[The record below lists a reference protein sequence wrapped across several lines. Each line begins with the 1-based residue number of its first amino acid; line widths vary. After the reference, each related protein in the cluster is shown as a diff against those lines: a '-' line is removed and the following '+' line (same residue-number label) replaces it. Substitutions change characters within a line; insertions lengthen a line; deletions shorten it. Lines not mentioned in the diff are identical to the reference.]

1 MTTTRLGPQAV
12 SCALFVAAL
21 LALGA
26 CTAHILPQKHDL
38 AITSFKTFDQTRS
51 GYDKVVVN
59 QTTIADLKA
68 LGFDPDQSSNI
79 QQITYLDVVQAFLPR
94 QDMPFSTVPTSV
106 QTCVAAQNR
115 CIGYLVAP
123 KVSDSARTGSIFL
136 DFFNFRRRTETKGWQ
151 ASSIFVLLD
160 GVVVYKL
167 WSGEPNI
174 HTISTQVNPL
184 GPAQD
189 LGSAIGKM
197 VPSPNY

>member
-1 MTTTRLGPQAV
+1 MRTSLSGRARA
-12 SCALFVAAL
+12 CALLVSAML
-21 LALGA
+21 VLGA
-26 CTAHILPQKHDL
+26 CHAHILPQQHEL
-38 AITSFKTFDQTRS
+38 AITSFHTFDQTRT

-59 QTTIADLKA
+59 QTSIADLKA
-68 LGFDPDQSSNI
+68 LGFDPDRSANI

-106 QTCVAAQNR
+106 QTCIAAQNR

-136 DFFNFRRRTETKGWQ
+136 DFFNFRRRTEMKGWT
-151 ASSIFVLLD
+151 ASSMFVLLD
-160 GVVVYKL
+160 GVVIYKL

-174 HTISTQVNPL
+174 HTISTHVNPL

-189 LGSAIGKM
+189 LGSAIGKV
-197 VPSPNY
+197 VPSPSY

>member
-1 MTTTRLGPQAV
+1 MTTSHIGRRAKACVLTVGAMLG
-12 SCALFVAAL
+12 
-21 LALGA
+21 LGA
-26 CTAHILPQKHDL
+26 CTAHILPQKHEL

-68 LGFDPDQSSNI
+68 LGFDPDRSANI
-79 QQITYLDVVQAFLPR
+79 QQVTYLDIVQAFLPR

-123 KVSDSARTGSIFL
+123 KVSDTARTGSIFL
-136 DFFNFRRRTETKGWQ
+136 DFFNFRRRSETKGWQ
-151 ASSIFVLLD
+151 ASTIFVLLD

-174 HTISTQVNPL
+174 HTITTTVNPL

-189 LGSAIGKM
+189 LGSAVGKV
-197 VPSPNY
+197 VPSPSY

>member
-1 MTTTRLGPQAV
+1 MTT
-12 SCALFVAAL
+12 SLFGRRGLARVLLMGAAL
-21 LALGA
+21 GLGA
-26 CTAHILPQKHDL
+26 CTVHILPQKHDL

-68 LGFDPDQSSNI
+68 LGFDPDRSSNI
-79 QQITYLDVVQAFLPR
+79 EQITYLDVVQAFLPR

-115 CIGYLVAP
+115 CIGYLVDP

-151 ASSIFVLLD
+151 ASSMFVLLD

-167 WSGEPNI
+167 WAGEPNI

-184 GPAQD
+184 GPVQD
-189 LGSAIGKM
+189 LGAAAGKM
-197 VPSPNY
+197 VPSPSY